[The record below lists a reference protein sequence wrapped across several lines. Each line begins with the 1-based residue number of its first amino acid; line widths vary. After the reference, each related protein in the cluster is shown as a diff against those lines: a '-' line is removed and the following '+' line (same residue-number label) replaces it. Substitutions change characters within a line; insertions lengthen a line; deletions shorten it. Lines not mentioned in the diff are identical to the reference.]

1 MMDRVMCAVL
11 GRILLV
17 EAAFLLPPLALC
29 LWDGDAQDARAFV
42 WAAALCA
49 AVGFA
54 LCAVGRRSAKRGEFL
69 ARSGFVTVALAWIA
83 ISLFGA
89 LPFWLSGAIPHFVDA
104 LFETVS
110 GFTTTGSSILSDAE
124 ALGRG
129 MLYWRSF
136 THWVGGMGI
145 LVFTLAIVNTKKNAG
160 TMNLMRAESP
170 GPSVGRF
177 TPRIGQTARILYGI
191 YLVLTVLCV
200 CFLLAGGMPLF
211 DSLCT
216 AYGTAGTGGFG
227 IKNDSMVSYS
237 PYLQNVCT
245 VFMFLF
251 GINFNF
257 YVLLLLRQFRRALL
271 DEEVLWYFGI
281 FLASG
286 LAIAWN
292 IRPMMESAGESLH
305 HAFFQV
311 SSIMTTTGFATA
323 DFNLWPPF
331 SKAVLLCLMALGAC
345 AGSTGGGLKVI
356 RAVLLAKGLRRN
368 VHHTLHPNSVRIVH
382 LNGAPVGM
390 DVLHG
395 VGSYLAAYCLV
406 ALASFLVV
414 SLDGFSVETNL
425 SAMLSCFNNIGPAL
439 DAAGPMS
446 NFGAFSNLS
455 KLVLTADM
463 LLGRLEIF
471 PILALFSRRTW
482 RMRRPLRAAH

>member
-1 MMDRVMCAVL
+1 MSPQTAIS
-11 GRILLV
+11 GK
-17 EAAFLLPPLALC
+17 E
-29 LWDGDAQDARAFV
+29 LWFRYAQDGADVVRGLTLTV
-42 WAAALCA
+42 Q
-49 AVGFA
+49 
-54 LCAVGRRSAKRGEFL
+54 RGEFL

-110 GFTTTGSSILSDAE
+110 GFTTTGSSILSDVE

>member
-110 GFTTTGSSILSDAE
+110 GFTTTGSSILSDVE

-331 SKAVLLCLMALGAC
+331 SKAVLAVPDGAGRVRGLYRRRAEGDTRRAACQGPAAQRAPHAAPQQRAHC
-345 AGSTGGGLKVI
+345 AFERRARWHGRAARRGLVPGGL
-356 RAVLLAKGLRRN
+356 LPGGPGQLSG
-368 VHHTLHPNSVRIVH
+368 
-382 LNGAPVGM
+382 
-390 DVLHG
+390 
-395 VGSYLAAYCLV
+395 
-406 ALASFLVV
+406 
-414 SLDGFSVETNL
+414 GF
-425 SAMLSCFNNIGPAL
+425 A
-439 DAAGPMS
+439 
-446 NFGAFSNLS
+446 
-455 KLVLTADM
+455 
-463 LLGRLEIF
+463 GRLF
-471 PILALFSRRTW
+471 G
-482 RMRRPLRAAH
+482 

>member
-110 GFTTTGSSILSDAE
+110 GFTTTGSSILSDVE

-216 AYGTAGTGGFG
+216 AYGTAGT
-227 IKNDSMVSYS
+227 
-237 PYLQNVCT
+237 
-245 VFMFLF
+245 
-251 GINFNF
+251 
-257 YVLLLLRQFRRALL
+257 A
-271 DEEVLWYFGI
+271 
-281 FLASG
+281 
-286 LAIAWN
+286 
-292 IRPMMESAGESLH
+292 
-305 HAFFQV
+305 
-311 SSIMTTTGFATA
+311 
-323 DFNLWPPF
+323 
-331 SKAVLLCLMALGAC
+331 
-345 AGSTGGGLKVI
+345 
-356 RAVLLAKGLRRN
+356 
-368 VHHTLHPNSVRIVH
+368 
-382 LNGAPVGM
+382 
-390 DVLHG
+390 
-395 VGSYLAAYCLV
+395 
-406 ALASFLVV
+406 ALASK
-414 SLDGFSVETNL
+414 TT
-425 SAMLSCFNNIGPAL
+425 AWCRIRPICKTCARCSCFC
-439 DAAGPMS
+439 
-446 NFGAFSNLS
+446 
-455 KLVLTADM
+455 
-463 LLGRLEIF
+463 
-471 PILALFSRRTW
+471 LA
-482 RMRRPLRAAH
+482 